1 VRLTDATLRSAQ
13 AVLGGC
19 VRVGEML
26 PIAAKLDGVGLG
38 ALDAFGGSTFRACV
52 DLGEDPWER
61 LQRLREVTP
70 RTANQALLRG
80 QSLTGRQAFADDVVE
95 LFIATAAGRGVDV
108 FRLHDPLNDLRNL
121 EVALRAVRAA
131 GKRSQGS
138 LCYAISPVHDL
149 DHWRSLARGLAELGA
164 DELVVLDAAGL
175 LSPRA
180 CAELVR
186 ALREAVE
193 LPVAVHARGAG
204 GMGAMAS
211 MAAVEA
217 GATRLD
223 TALSPLA
230 SGVSPPAAESVVA
243 ALAGGEHDTG
253 LDLDA
258 LGEIKVELEA
268 LISRHHERAHASAGR
283 VDSDVLRYR
292 MPLSM
297 LQDLRLQLDG
307 HNALG
312 RWRDVV
318 EEVPRVRQEL
328 GWPPLVGP
336 VIDMIAAQAVYN
348 VLGGERY
355 ATVSQELKDYLQGL
369 YGRPPVPAD
378 PEVRRLVLG
387 QEDPLTVRPA
397 DLLEPGIEMA
407 RSELRGLGFEGSDEQ
422 VLTHLMCPGQA
433 PTLFRALAAAA
444 STETLS
450 ERPLEVP
457 AAPVEAEPAAD
468 GAVAD
473 DVAAATAQA
482 MSAEFD
488 VEVEGEVFRV
498 RVAGAGT
505 VVVPMPAQAGARAGS
520 AGGGPP
526 ARPRAGAI
534 TAPMQ
539 GLIVKV
545 PVKVGDDVALGDV
558 VAVLEAMKMQ
568 NDIVATKPG
577 KVLEVYVQEGDVV
590 TPNQAL
596 VAIG

>member
-1 VRLTDATLRSAQ
+1 V
-13 AVLGGC
+13 
-19 VRVGEML
+19 E
-26 PIAAKLDGVGLG
+26 
-38 ALDAFGGSTFRACV
+38 
-52 DLGEDPWER
+52 LGEDPWER
-61 LQRLREVTP
+61 LHRLREVTP
-70 RTANQALLRG
+70 RTPNQALLRG
-80 QSLTGRQAFADDVVE
+80 QSLTGLQAFADDVVE

-108 FRLHDPLNDLRNL
+108 FRLQDPLNDLRNL
-121 EVALRAVRAA
+121 EVPLRAVRAA

-149 DHWRSLARGLAELGA
+149 DHWRSLARGLADLGA

-180 CAELVR
+180 CAALVR
-186 ALREAVE
+186 ALREAADM
-193 LPVAVHARGAG
+193 PIAVHARGAG
-204 GMGAMAS
+204 GLGAMAC

-258 LGEIKVELEA
+258 LGEIKVEL
-268 LISRHHERAHASAGR
+268 
-283 VDSDVLRYR
+283 
-292 MPLSM
+292 
-297 LQDLRLQLDG
+297 DG

-312 RWRDVV
+312 HWREAV
-318 EEVPRVRQEL
+318 EEVPRVRQDL
-328 GWPPLVGP
+328 GWPPLVAP
-336 VIDMIAAQAVYN
+336 VTDMIAAQAVYN

-369 YGRPPVPAD
+369 YGRPPVAAD

-387 QEDPLTVRPA
+387 HEDPLTVRPA
-397 DLLEPGIEMA
+397 DLLEPAVEAA
-407 RSELRGLGFEGSDEQ
+407 RTELRGLGHEGTDEQ
-422 VLTHLMCPGQA
+422 VLTYLMCPGPA
-433 PTLFRALAAAA
+433 PVLFRALAAPP
-444 STETLS
+444 SSSPTVD
-450 ERPLEVP
+450 ERPGEVSQTP
-457 AAPVEAEPAAD
+457 AESEPAGA
-468 GAVAD
+468 GAVAAD
-473 DVAAATAQA
+473 AGATAQA
-482 MSAEFD
+482 MAAEFD

-505 VVVPMPAQAGARAGS
+505 VVVPMATPASSAGAAGTGRA
-520 AGGGPP
+520 AP
-526 ARPRAGAI
+526 ARPRDGSI

-568 NDIVATKPG
+568 NDIVTTKPG
-577 KVLEVYVQEGDVV
+577 KVLEIYVKEGDVV
-590 TPNQAL
+590 SPNQAL
-596 VAIG
+596 VAVG